1 VLPGKYTVRLTAGG
15 KTLTRELDVKVDPT
29 IPVSSEALHTQLD
42 VNLKLRDMQSSV
54 NDALRGIDSYK
65 GQIETAQTTV
75 RALDPRAAKLLASLL
90 AERLQQ
96 LSTME
101 LKLARP
107 SDIPGYSM
115 APRLVDR
122 LSALLNAIDRVLDSP
137 TPYQMEHFNELRTE
151 FLADLGDVNK
161 FIDKQI
167 PEINDLLKKNNA
179 GALMAGKPV
188 EIPSSVR

>member
-1 VLPGKYTVRLTAGG
+1 
-15 KTLTRELDVKVDPT
+15 
-29 IPVSSEALHTQLD
+29 
-42 VNLKLRDMQSSV
+42 
-54 NDALRGIDSYK
+54 
-65 GQIETAQTTV
+65 
-75 RALDPRAAKLLASLL
+75 
-90 AERLQQ
+90 
-96 LSTME
+96 
-101 LKLARP
+101 
-107 SDIPGYSM
+107 M

-122 LSALLNAIDRVLDSP
+122 LSALLNEIDRVLDSP
-137 TPYQMEHFNELRTE
+137 TQYEMQYFNELRTE

>member
-1 VLPGKYTVRLTAGG
+1 
-15 KTLTRELDVKVDPT
+15 
-29 IPVSSEALHTQLD
+29 
-42 VNLKLRDMQSSV
+42 
-54 NDALRGIDSYK
+54 
-65 GQIETAQTTV
+65 V
-75 RALDPRAAKLLASLL
+75 RALDPQAAKLLASLL
-90 AERLQQ
+90 SERLQQ

-101 LKLARP
+101 LKLSRP

-122 LSALLNAIDRVLDSP
+122 LSALLNEIDRVLDSP
-137 TPYQMEHFNELRTE
+137 TQYEMQYFNELRAE
-151 FLADLGDVNK
+151 FLADVGDVNK

-167 PEINDLLKKNNA
+167 PEINDLLKKNSA